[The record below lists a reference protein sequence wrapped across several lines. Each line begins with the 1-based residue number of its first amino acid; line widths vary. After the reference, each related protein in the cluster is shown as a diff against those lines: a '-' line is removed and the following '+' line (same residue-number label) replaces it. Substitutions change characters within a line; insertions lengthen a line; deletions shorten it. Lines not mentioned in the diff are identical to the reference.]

1 MRFCSAVG
9 VVLLSAGSGLL
20 AQSSPAVAR
29 MAENERQARIAG
41 REHFSFLL
49 QERSPRTGGHL
60 WLEHVVEVDDGKV
73 SRLLSVDGVPL
84 SAAAAEVEQ
93 RRLVDLAN
101 DPAAFKKLNAS
112 AQGDEAHL
120 ISLLAALPSQFVLTP
135 AGSVNGC
142 TQYAFRP
149 DPAYQPSGM
158 EQKVLHVMEGTVS
171 VKEPE
176 DRLCDL
182 QSKMTAPVTFAFGLL
197 GKVNQGGSFQLQ
209 RRQVSPETWKS
220 VHMVVHMDG
229 KILLMKTLTRD
240 QDAIRSEIKPVPQD
254 MTLQQA
260 VVFLRQ

>member
-1 MRFCSAVG
+1 MRLCSAVG
-9 VVLLSAGSGLL
+9 MMLLSVGGGLL
-20 AQSSPAVAR
+20 AQTSPVTR
-29 MAENERQARIAG
+29 MAENERQARIAE

-84 SAAAAEVEQ
+84 SAAAAEAEQ

-101 DPAAFKKLNAS
+101 DPAAFKRLNAS
-112 AQGDEAHL
+112 ARGDEAHL
-120 ISLLAALPSQFVLTP
+120 VGLLTALPSQFVLTRV
-135 AGSVNGC
+135 GSVNGC
-142 TQYAFRP
+142 TQFSFRP
-149 DPAYQPSGM
+149 DPAYQPSGI

-229 KILLMKTLTRD
+229 KILMMKTLTRE